1 MTAAGDRLGAGQF
14 GLAYAAALVVILVL
28 DGLWLG
34 LVSKEL
40 YRREMGSLMAETF
53 RLAPI
58 VLFYALY
65 TAALVYLTVGSAPT
79 GWTEAIVRGLV
90 LGVAA
95 YGAYDLTNLAIIRD
109 WPVKISVIDMAW
121 GAFISA
127 AATAAAY
134 ATTWARS

>member
-1 MTAAGDRLGAGQF
+1 MTVAGDRLGAGQF

-34 LVSKEL
+34 FVSKDL
-40 YRREMGSLMAETF
+40 YKREMGSLMAETF
-53 RLAPI
+53 RVAPM

-65 TAALVYLTVGSAPT
+65 PAALVYLTVGNAPT
-79 GWTEAIVRGLV
+79 GWAEAIVRGVV
-90 LGVAA
+90 LGLAA

-121 GAFISA
+121 GGFISA
-127 AATAAAY
+127 AATAGAY
-134 ATTWARS
+134 AATWARS

>member
-14 GLAYAAALVVILVL
+14 GLAYVAALVVILVL

-34 LVSKEL
+34 FVSKDL
-40 YRREMGSLMAETF
+40 YKREMGSLMAETF

-65 TAALVYLTVGSAPT
+65 PAALVYLTVGSAPT